1 MKVSPV
7 AEYLVNVKPGSVYV
21 TLISNSG
28 VTKSPRSRP
37 VIDPARAVAVTVS
50 YQGNLSVKSAS
61 DIKNHRQLNLQNGTD
76 VAITLPAG
84 EVAILEFK
92 LD

>member
-1 MKVSPV
+1 M
-7 AEYLVNVKPGSVYV
+7 
-21 TLISNSG
+21 
-28 VTKSPRSRP
+28 KSPRSRP
-37 VIDPARAVAVTVS
+37 VIDPAKAVAVTVS

-61 DIKNHRQLNLQNGTD
+61 DIRNHRQLNLQNGTD